1 MFNKNKLKGKI
12 IECGYSMEQIAGFL
26 GIDPVTLYRKMS
38 QETEFTRNEIA
49 TLKTTLNLT
58 LQEMDDI
65 FFCSETCVNATN
77 ERTDENE

>member
-12 IECGYSMEQIAGFL
+12 IECGYSMEQIAVFL
-26 GIDPVTLYRKMS
+26 GINPATLYRKMS

-49 TLKTTLNLT
+49 TLKTVLNLT

-65 FFCSETCVNATN
+65 FFCSSTYVNAT
-77 ERTDENE
+77 EAAI